1 LLDQSLHLF
10 RCHPVCLIFQT
21 MLTTTRQPPG
31 KRHGNNGCM
40 QQLGCLGDPNIFKHV
55 VSETMMEI

>member
-40 QQLGCLGDPNIFKHV
+40 QQLECLGDPNIFKHV
-55 VSETMMEI
+55 